1 MPESAA
7 GPNSPKARGAYYSP
21 RRVAAALVRWAVR
34 RPDDRLL
41 DPACGDGR
49 FLAMHSPSAGVDCNE
64 SAVRAARAAAP
75 GSVVHAA
82 DFFEWAA
89 STRERFDCAAG
100 NPPFIRYQRFR
111 GAVRARARRLSA
123 AQGAHLSGLASSWAP
138 YLVVTASLLRP
149 GGRMAFLVPAEIGH
163 APYAAPLLSWL
174 ASRFDSV
181 RVVAVRQKIFPKL
194 SEDVWVLY
202 AEGFGGA
209 ADALTLAATDSFEP
223 PDAER
228 SGIRVSLEEWKSWN
242 YRLRPL
248 LLPARVTAEYRR
260 LLAQA
265 GTARLGDLASVGI
278 GYVSGDNDFFHLS
291 PSRAA
296 SLDIPEADLAPTV
309 RRTRDLQDGAVTS
322 GTVDRWRLED
332 RPNFLLRLRARRPLA
347 AGVRRYLE
355 SEEGQ
360 RARGRYKCRVREP
373 WYSVPNVTAPDF
385 FLAYLSSG
393 LPVLA
398 RNRTD
403 CGCANAVHAVRL
415 RNGRAPAALLQ
426 QWNSPLTAL
435 SCEIEGHPLGGGAL
449 KLEPGEARRVAVAN
463 GRLGAETKTLLRE
476 GVGILRRWR
485 SGARAGAP
493 AEPDDDW
500 AGPRRPVAVRDVLRR
515 TVPGVRSAVCSP
527 RLAWPRGPSVSSGAR
542 TRRRSSN
549 RWRKTTRPETMVT
562 R

>member
-7 GPNSPKARGAYYSP
+7 APNSPKARGAYYSP

-49 FLAMHSPSAGVDCNE
+49 FLAMHSPSAGVDCSD

-89 STRERFDCAAG
+89 SARERFDCAAG

-123 AQGAHLSGLASSWAP
+123 AQGAPLSGLASSWAP

-181 RVVAVRQKIFPKL
+181 RVVAVRHKIFPKL

-209 ADALTLAATDSFEP
+209 TDALTFAATETFEP
-223 PDAER
+223 PDAEP
-228 SGIRVSLEEWKSWN
+228 SGLRVSLEEWKSWN
-242 YRLRPL
+242 CRLRPL

-260 LLAQA
+260 LLAQS

-322 GTVDRWRLED
+322 GTVERWRVED

-393 LPVLA
+393 QPALA

-403 CGCANAVHAVRL
+403 CACANAIHAVHL
-415 RNGRAPAALLQ
+415 RNGRSPAALLR
-426 QWNSPLTAL
+426 QWDSPLTAL

-449 KLEPGEARRVAVAN
+449 KLEPREARRVAVDN

-476 GVGILRRWR
+476 GAEVLRRWR
-485 SGARAGAP
+485 NGDRAVAPAESDDDSTGPRQPVAARYPLRPTASRVRPAVWLRRASPGHADRASRLAGGLAGAP
-493 AEPDDDW
+493 
-500 AGPRRPVAVRDVLRR
+500 R
-515 TVPGVRSAVCSP
+515 TGGGT
-527 RLAWPRGPSVSSGAR
+527 LR
-542 TRRRSSN
+542 TRK
-549 RWRKTTRPETMVT
+549 RW
-562 R
+562 

>member
-1 MPESAA
+1 MPDSAA
-7 GPNSPKARGAYYSP
+7 ASNSPKARGAYYSP

-49 FLAMHSPSAGVDCNE
+49 FLARHSRSVGVDCND
-64 SAVRAARAAAP
+64 SAVAAARAAAP
-75 GSVVHAA
+75 GSVIHAA

-123 AQGAHLSGLASSWAP
+123 AQGAHFSGLASSWAP
-138 YLVVTASLLRP
+138 YLVVTASLLRR

-174 ASRFDSV
+174 AGRFDSV
-181 RVVAVRQKIFPKL
+181 RVVAVRNKIFPNL

-209 ADALTLAATDSFEP
+209 ADALDLAAAETFEP

-228 SGIRVSLEEWKSWN
+228 PGIRVSPGVRVSLDEWKEWN
-242 YRLRPL
+242 CRLRPL
-248 LLPARVTAEYRR
+248 LLPPRISAEYRR
-260 LLAQA
+260 LLARP

-278 GYVSGDNDFFHLS
+278 GYVSGDNEFFHLS
-291 PSRAA
+291 PSRAS

-322 GTVDRWRLED
+322 ETIERWRLED

-355 SEEGQ
+355 SEEGR
-360 RARGRYKCRVREP
+360 RARSRYKCRVREP

-398 RNRTD
+398 RNGTD
-403 CGCANAVHAVRL
+403 CACANAVHAVHL
-415 RNGRAPAALLQ
+415 RNGRQPADLLR

-435 SCEIEGHPLGGGAL
+435 SCEIEGHALGGGAL
-449 KLEPGEARRVAVAN
+449 KLEPREARRVAVGD
-463 GRLGAETKTLLRE
+463 GRLGPETKALLRE
-476 GVGILRRWR
+476 GVGILRGWR
-485 SGARAGAP
+485 S
-493 AEPDDDW
+493 
-500 AGPRRPVAVRDVLRR
+500 
-515 TVPGVRSAVCSP
+515 
-527 RLAWPRGPSVSSGAR
+527 RG
-542 TRRRSSN
+542 
-549 RWRKTTRPETMVT
+549 
-562 R
+562 